1 MTWKASI
8 AVHAQ
13 DLRNQGITA
22 SDKTVENWVSLGVN
36 TLREKRTR
44 GRPLHELALPVGKL
58 VQIANELGGMAP
70 SNAGSP
76 STLSELVVRVCR
88 CCWVLKKMLVLLLL
102 TGVSILSLPFT
113 WQVEAQKA
121 QAVEK
126 GISFELNRDLVRKE
140 ALVLVCSFWSTWH
153 PDWSSPDRERTGKS
167 VRKKA
172 QQEKDRKA
180 ELKRVATELKQK
192 KQDLEEIRRLLDTY
206 ADEHPENAAMKRLR
220 DRAVEAEDRTRVNKA
235 ELGLLKVEFEDLQKD
250 LANFTARMMLQ
261 NRGSCTRVDLR
272 RSRSY

>member
-102 TGVSILSLPFT
+102 TGVSILSLPFHVAGRGAESAGCGEGDFFRT
-113 WQVEAQKA
+113 QQGPCAKR
-121 QAVEK
+121 
-126 GISFELNRDLVRKE
+126 GT
-140 ALVLVCSFWSTWH
+140 CSRLFILEH
-153 PDWSSPDRERTGKS
+153 
-167 VRKKA
+167 
-172 QQEKDRKA
+172 
-180 ELKRVATELKQK
+180 VA
-192 KQDLEEIRRLLDTY
+192 
-206 ADEHPENAAMKRLR
+206 P
-220 DRAVEAEDRTRVNKA
+220 
-235 ELGLLKVEFEDLQKD
+235 
-250 LANFTARMMLQ
+250 
-261 NRGSCTRVDLR
+261 
-272 RSRSY
+272 